1 MKKVF
6 ITGSSRGLGKALAE
20 IYLSEGHE
28 VVGYS
33 RTCSINHSSYTH
45 HSVDLSDTNQV
56 ESIEFDL
63 SGSFESFILINN
75 AGSLG
80 QITHLGNLD
89 SKEIIKTI
97 NLNTITPIILI
108 NKFIKTTSN
117 LNQENFV
124 LNIGTGAAS
133 NPIDGWSIYCSSK
146 ASLNMLTDVY
156 VKEKSLENKNCKM
169 VTMSPGII
177 DTSMQAQI
185 RNSNEKDF
193 SNVARFTSYKNN
205 NELASPHE
213 LAKKIFANFEV
224 IFNKNQA
231 NQSIRDY

>member
-1 MKKVF
+1 
-6 ITGSSRGLGKALAE
+6 
-20 IYLSEGHE
+20 
-28 VVGYS
+28 
-33 RTCSINHSSYTH
+33 
-45 HSVDLSDTNQV
+45 
-56 ESIEFDL
+56 
-63 SGSFESFILINN
+63 
-75 AGSLG
+75 
-80 QITHLGNLD
+80 
-89 SKEIIKTI
+89 
-97 NLNTITPIILI
+97 
-108 NKFIKTTSN
+108 
-117 LNQENFV
+117 
-124 LNIGTGAAS
+124 
-133 NPIDGWSIYCSSK
+133 
-146 ASLNMLTDVY
+146 MLTDVY